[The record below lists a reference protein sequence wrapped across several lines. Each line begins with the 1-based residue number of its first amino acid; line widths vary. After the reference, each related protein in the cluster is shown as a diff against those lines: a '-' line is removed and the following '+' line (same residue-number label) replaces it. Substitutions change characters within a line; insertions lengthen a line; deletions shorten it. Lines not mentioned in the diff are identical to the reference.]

1 MNRKELVNALAE
13 RTNTNK
19 VTVDEFMTAFIDEVT
34 ATVSTGEPVIISG
47 FAKFIRR
54 QTKARMGRNPATGE
68 AIRIKASKKVRI
80 TPLKAFKDAVL
91 GNRAPAK
98 KTVKRKAVRRPAAKK
113 TVKRKAAKKIVK
125 RKAVRRPAAKKTV
138 KRKAAKKTVK

>member
-19 VTVDEFMTAFIDEVT
+19 VTVDEFVTAFIDEVT

-98 KTVKRKAVRRPAAKK
+98 KRKAVRRPAAKK
-113 TVKRKAAKKIVK
+113 TVK
-125 RKAVRRPAAKKTV
+125 
-138 KRKAAKKTVK
+138 

>member
-13 RTNTNK
+13 RTDTNK
-19 VTVDEFMTAFIDEVT
+19 VTVDEFITAFIDQVT
-34 ATVSTGEPVIISG
+34 ATVSKGEPVIISG

-68 AIRIKASKKVRI
+68 AIRIKAAKKVRI

-98 KTVKRKAVRRPAAKK
+98 KRKAVKK
-113 TVKRKAAKKIVK
+113 TVKRKATRRPATKKRVVKKKSTRKAVK
-125 RKAVRRPAAKKTV
+125 RKATRR
-138 KRKAAKKTVK
+138 R

>member
-1 MNRKELVNALAE
+1 MNRKELVNALAG

-54 QTKARMGRNPATGE
+54 QTKARVGRNPATGE

-98 KTVKRKAVRRPAAKK
+98 KRKAAKKTVKRKAVRRPAAKK
-113 TVKRKAAKKIVK
+113 TVVKKK
-125 RKAVRRPAAKKTV
+125 ST
-138 KRKAAKKTVK
+138 RKAAKKTVK